1 MPSAQLKEVYTFFS
15 QVPLFQGMSELDLND
30 ITKKAQIVYFPK
42 NSQIF
47 QQALSPVDSVYF
59 ILQGGFELSYESN
72 EEIAHDILNQYEV
85 YGALSILRNSG
96 ISLRTV
102 KSKEDTF
109 AYTIPQKDFLKIIKK
124 HSELEDYFFNPLNE
138 LSFNRSCSQMRNRGN
153 RNQEG
158 FMQVSMKSACKK
170 PINFCHED
178 HSLSDVAKIM
188 TESNFGFCI
197 VRKNDAL
204 IGVISDSDI
213 RRSIAAGSLPSSTL
227 ASEIMTQNVKTIQD
241 DYSVLEALLKM
252 ERHKLSHIPG
262 IDSSGK
268 VNSVLSAL
276 DLPQVQSG
284 SPLDFIY
291 KIRQCKTVSETRE
304 IKNKLPQVINDLLL
318 QGYSPLN
325 TVQYISRVN
334 DAILRCTIKETLKV
348 TGQAPV
354 DFDFL
359 VLGSEG
365 RLEQTLS
372 GDQDNALIYED
383 SDSPEV
389 HSWFKNFAS
398 LVCSQLDSA
407 GYIYCKGRIMA
418 ENDAWCQDLTKWK
431 SNFSKWVDKPYETNL
446 LNAQIFFDFRH
457 VYGQGELSQ
466 NLRNHLLD
474 ELCQKGDKLFSAM
487 SQQYLQQ
494 SAPLGFF
501 NNFIVSKSGE
511 HKNSLDIKYVM
522 NFIVEFARIL
532 ALESSLEATSTARR
546 LDELFKKRVL
556 SKAENQN
563 LQRAWNLCLYHRLI
577 HQIQLLDQDLESHN
591 FINPEDLNTLDRDM
605 LKSAFKLIPDLQLKI
620 KLRFSAGLQQ

>member
-1 MPSAQLKEVYTFFS
+1 MPTAQLKEIYDFFLK
-15 QVPLFQGMSELDLND
+15 VPLFQGINEEDLTK
-30 ITKKAQIVYFPK
+30 ITHKAQIVYFPK
-42 NSQIF
+42 HTQIF
-47 QQALSPVDSVYF
+47 QQALSPIDGVYF

-72 EEIAHDILNQYEV
+72 EEIEHDILNQYEV

-109 AYTIPQKDFLKIIKK
+109 AYFISQKDFLKLITNYPV
-124 HSELEDYFFNPLNE
+124 LEDYFFNPLNE
-138 LSFNRSCSQMRNRGN
+138 ESFTRSCSQMRNRGN

-158 FMQVSMKSACKK
+158 FLQVPMKSACKR
-170 PINFCHED
+170 PLNFCNED
-178 HSLSDVAKIM
+178 DTVSEVAQIM
-188 TESNFGFCI
+188 SASNFGFCM
-197 VRKNDAL
+197 VRKNGQL
-204 IGVISDSDI
+204 SGVISDSDI
-213 RRSIAAGSLPSSTL
+213 RRAIAAAKPPSSTL
-227 ASEIMTQNVKTIQD
+227 AQEIMSPNVKTIQD

-252 ERHKLSHIPG
+252 ERHNLSHIPG
-262 IDSSGK
+262 IDESGE

-291 KIRQCKTVSETRE
+291 KIRQCKTVGETKE
-304 IKNKLPQVINDLLL
+304 IKERLPQVINDLLL

-348 TGQAPV
+348 TGEAPV

-372 GDQDNALIYED
+372 GDQDNALIYQD
-383 SDSPEV
+383 SDDPNI

-418 ENDAWCQDLTKWK
+418 ENDQWCQGLSQWK
-431 SNFSKWVDKPYETNL
+431 SNFSRWVDQPYKNNL
-446 LNAQIFFDFRH
+446 LNAQIFFDCRH
-457 VYGQGELSQ
+457 VYGKGLLSN
-466 NLRNHLLD
+466 NLRTHLLD
-474 ELCQKGDKLFSAM
+474 DLCPKGQKLFSAM
-487 SQQYLQQ
+487 SHEYLKQ
-494 SAPLGFF
+494 SPPLGFF
-501 NNFIVSKSGE
+501 NNFAVSKSGE

-532 ALESSLEATSTARR
+532 ALESGLGANSTSRR
-546 LDELFKKRVL
+546 LDELHKNNVL
-556 SKAENQN
+556 TQDENLN
-563 LQRAWNLCLYHRLI
+563 LQRAWNLCLYHRLQ
-577 HQIQLLDQDLESHN
+577 HQIQLLEQGEESHN
-591 FINPEDLNTLDRDM
+591 FINPQDLNTLDRDM

-620 KLRFSAGLQQ
+620 KLRFAAGISQ